1 MVVYIYFFTN
11 CSITL
16 KHIES
21 VLEDQPM
28 NMKNSASAS
37 SVFLK
42 TTHRA
47 LRAAHHLLKLL
58 TVSAAQ
64 HWLFMGHNLI
74 AFRLW
79 STTDGIWK
87 EKGHKMHDN

>member
-1 MVVYIYFFTN
+1 
-11 CSITL
+11 
-16 KHIES
+16 
-21 VLEDQPM
+21 
-28 NMKNSASAS
+28 MKDSASAFS
-37 SVFLK
+37 MCFTHILLK

-47 LRAAHHLLKLL
+47 LRAAHHLPKLL

-64 HWLFMGHNLI
+64 HWLFMGHSLI

-87 EKGHKMHDN
+87 ENWCKMHDK